1 MVVRVAS
8 DNYMGPAAFFYYYY
22 YECIQHFYMY
32 YT

>member
-22 YECIQHFYMY
+22 ECIQHFYMY